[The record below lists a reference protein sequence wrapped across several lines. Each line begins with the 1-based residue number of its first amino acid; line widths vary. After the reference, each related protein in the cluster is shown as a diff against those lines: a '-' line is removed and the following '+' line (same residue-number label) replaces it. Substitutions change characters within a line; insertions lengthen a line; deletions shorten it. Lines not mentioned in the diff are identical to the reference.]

1 MLRRVPVLALLLTIA
16 LALAGGGALA
26 QQQVRVTGLHVD
38 ELGDLP
44 GGMRLGAFVVDRGV
58 VADEEVVSVRMVAGT
73 FDLTIPGAA
82 PDERHLRP
90 LLSGSFP
97 LAFMIGNEFVVDREG
112 VRFATAVLHPY
123 QDRCDSGAFDP
134 LRDVRY
140 ASTIPELPDFGGFF
154 NLVYV
159 SDPIVLR
166 ATAAEFALQRG
177 WNLILSRFQ
186 AGRLVYEVATTI
198 EIAIVTTGPSL
209 GAQEPLP
216 CP

>member
-1 MLRRVPVLALLLTIA
+1 MLRRRSVLALALTLA
-16 LALAGGGALA
+16 LALVGAAAA

-44 GGMRLGAFVVDRGV
+44 AGMRLGVFAVDRGI
-58 VADEEVVSVRMVAGT
+58 VADEEVASVRMVAGT

-82 PDERHLRP
+82 PDDRYLRP

-97 LAFMIGNEFVVDREG
+97 LAFMIGNEFVADREG
-112 VRFATAVLHPY
+112 VRYATAVLHPY
-123 QDRCDSGAFDP
+123 EDRCDSGVFDP

-159 SDPIVLR
+159 SDAIVLR
-166 ATAAEFALQRG
+166 ATAAEFSLRPG
-177 WNLILSRFQ
+177 WNLVLSRFQ
-186 AGRLVYEVATTI
+186 GGRLVYEVATTI
-198 EIAIVTTGPSL
+198 DIAIVTTGPSL
-209 GAQEPLP
+209 GTQEPLP